1 MSTIIEGMETEIWQA
16 SVRLRYLDRDVTPKN
31 KYNLTSKTEKILQQ
45 LHTSNLGNRK
55 WIDVPTEKEE

>member
-1 MSTIIEGMETEIWQA
+1 MKVIIIGDQKPPEIWQP
-16 SVRLRYLDRDVTPKN
+16 SVQLRFVERFIIPQKV
-31 KYNLTSKTEKILQQ
+31 LQQ

>member
-1 MSTIIEGMETEIWQA
+1 MGTIIEGMEAEVWQA
-16 SVRLRYLDRDVTPKN
+16 SVRLRFVERGLMIPQKV
-31 KYNLTSKTEKILQQ
+31 LQQ